1 MVITGEERERE
12 DYIDKS
18 DLEKLEGCS
27 RNTKIE
33 IHHGRSKSHQEVSF
47 ASLVI
52 LNRSDDL

>member
-1 MVITGEERERE
+1 MGEERERE

-33 IHHGRSKSHQEVSF
+33 IHHRLSKSEQDVSF